1 MSDKTFTISP
11 SEAEM
16 IAYNVGWKAAK
27 QESEAEAAKLMART
41 LELAAE
47 IQTLKNELES
57 AHLVLEEGTKHS
69 LALQAEVHK
78 WKDAAEAW
86 TVMVDEQAL
95 QIHNL
100 QMDKIGLKTQIDG
113 LYKAIDE
120 GKDEQARLSEELLL
134 AKAEKWDA
142 AILATT
148 ARDVMEKF
156 ADDLESSKYTVL
168 IGQELRNRWKA
179 AMNP

>member
-47 IQTLKNELES
+47 IQTLKNDIEAKKDLLVFHTKES
-57 AHLVLEEGTKHS
+57 NKYRE
-69 LALQAEVHK
+69 
-78 WKDAAEAW
+78 AAEAW
-86 TVMVDEQAL
+86 TVMVDEQAM

-100 QMDKIGLKTQIDG
+100 QMDKVSLNKQIKG
-113 LYKAIDE
+113 LYDAIDA
-120 GKDEQARLSEELLL
+120 GRDEQARLSDELLL

-142 AILATT
+142 TVLATT
-148 ARDVMEKF
+148 AREVMEKF